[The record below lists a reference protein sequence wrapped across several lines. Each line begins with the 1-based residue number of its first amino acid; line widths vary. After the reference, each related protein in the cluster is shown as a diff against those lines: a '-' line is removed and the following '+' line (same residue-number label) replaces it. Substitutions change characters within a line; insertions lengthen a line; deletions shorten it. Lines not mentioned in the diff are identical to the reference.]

1 MSSDTPISEAPP
13 SPNFHGFGPDTY
25 IPPRI
30 IIDTIGEGDEEEVVR
45 VSRQR
50 GRGRPRREDPVPQEV
65 NPSNIVCM
73 PRRKS
78 QSSSSTCPSET
89 PSPSSGSTGSA
100 KPSTPSLPSGSGT
113 RTRQREY
120 LLQNS
125 MTSFGS
131 AKLPKASAVLSVFL
145 HHLSDSS
152 PQEAAGETVVKLKE
166 VWLHHFGMRLIIGY
180 DSITSNTIRKLSLK
194 TNTSELRS

>member
-1 MSSDTPISEAPP
+1 MSCEENPISQAPP
-13 SPNFHGFGPDTY
+13 SPDFHGFGPETY
-25 IPPRI
+25 LPPRI
-30 IIDTIGEGDEEEVVR
+30 IIDTMGEGDEEEVVR
-45 VSRQR
+45 ISRQR
-50 GRGRPRREDPVPQEV
+50 GKGRPRREDLMPQDV
-65 NPSNIVCM
+65 NPSNIVCE

-78 QSSSSTCPSET
+78 RSSSSTCPSET
-89 PSPSSGSTGSA
+89 PSPSTGSPGQTR
-100 KPSTPSLPSGSGT
+100 PSTPSLPSGS
-113 RTRQREY
+113 RQREY
-120 LLQNS
+120 LLHNS